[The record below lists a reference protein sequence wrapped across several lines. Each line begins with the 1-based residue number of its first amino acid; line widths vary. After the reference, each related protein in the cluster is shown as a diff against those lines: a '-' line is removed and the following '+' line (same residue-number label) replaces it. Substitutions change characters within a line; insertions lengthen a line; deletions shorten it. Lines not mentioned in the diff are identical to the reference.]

1 LLFARCLAPAQDAV
15 RQSLAGEAAARARR
29 LADQT
34 EGYYNLHIG
43 PTAWR
48 FGSTLGLEYNDNI
61 VATGG
66 GNLAQAPESDIIFRP
81 VIKTRMNWA
90 TTDRNSLN
98 LALGGGYAFYL
109 QHSDFNRYFLNG
121 TELSY
126 DIYVGD
132 FWINL
137 HERADIT
144 ENSYVD
150 PSVVGSANYSVFQ
163 NTLGFSPVLDL
174 GKVILKAG
182 YDHITYTLLQS
193 GSAQNTGLFPDAQNE
208 VVSLSAGYMLA
219 PELQAGLELGGS
231 LLSYSGATASVN
243 YPNSKQWNAGP
254 FLQTPL
260 SEYLWLRVSAGYT
273 DYLPDSTAISSLAG
287 IYGQITASHKV
298 NEYLNYYLSG
308 GRLISSGYGGG
319 SYDMYYVYWQANW
332 KFIRD
337 VTLGTTFVFNHG
349 TQVITGGETFDQIG
363 PGITLSRLVTQ
374 KVTASL
380 GYQYYYRTS
389 DLPGRDYTV
398 DIVSLSFTYQF

>member
-1 LLFARCLAPAQDAV
+1 V
-15 RQSLAGEAAARARR
+15 
-29 LADQT
+29 
-34 EGYYNLHIG
+34 
-43 PTAWR
+43 
-48 FGSTLGLEYNDNI
+48 
-61 VATGG
+61 TGG
-66 GNLAQAPESDIIFRP
+66 GNVSLAPESDFILRS
-81 VIKTRMNWA
+81 VIKTRMSWA

-144 ENSYVD
+144 ENSYQD
-150 PSVVGSANYSVFQ
+150 PTVVASGNYSLFQ

-174 GKVILKAG
+174 GKVVLKAG
-182 YDHITYTLLQS
+182 YDHLTYTFLQS
-193 GSAQNTGLFPDAQNE
+193 GNQNTGVFPDFQNE

-219 PELQAGLELGGS
+219 PELRAGLELGGS
-231 LLSYSGATASVN
+231 LLSYSGATANAN
-243 YPNSKQWNAGP
+243 YSNAKQWNAGP
-254 FLQTPL
+254 FLETPL

-273 DYLPDSTAISSLAG
+273 DYLPDSSAAKSFNG
-287 IYGQITASHKV
+287 IYGQVTVAHKV

-319 SYDMYYVYWQANW
+319 SYDMYFVNWQANW

-337 VTLGTTFVFNHG
+337 VSLGTAFAFNHG
-349 TQVITGGETFDQIG
+349 TQVIAGGETFNQIG
-363 PGITLSRLVTQ
+363 PGITLSRPLTQ

-389 DLPGRDYTV
+389 DHPGLNYTV
-398 DIVSLSFTYQF
+398 DIISLNFTYQF